1 VDKAADK
8 VENFLKAV
16 IEELE
21 MLAQLAGKTHV
32 KNLEP
37 EDLRAITLDTAII
50 TEVKLAGRESYILRI

>member
-21 MLAQLAGKTHV
+21 TLAQPAGKTHV
-32 KNLEP
+32 KNLSQKTWGP
-37 EDLRAITLDTAII
+37 
-50 TEVKLAGRESYILRI
+50 SP